1 MIDTAHKN
9 YDECHSNCKHIV
21 RECKAMSIKDV
32 AKHYGIAE
40 ITVRKKYLNGTF
52 PMFKIL
58 NRVRGFSCWISIA
71 IRNPELIKENL
82 GDQNPQEFSTDKTL
96 REVSL

>member
-1 MIDTAHKN
+1 MSESIPST

-58 NRVRGFSCWISIA
+58 NRVRGFSCWISVA

-96 REVSL
+96 REVS

>member
-1 MIDTAHKN
+1 MIDTALTT
-9 YDECHSNCKHIV
+9 YDECHPNCKHIV

-58 NRVRGFSCWISIA
+58 NLEISA
-71 IRNPELIKENL
+71 NL
-82 GDQNPQEFSTDKTL
+82 NNFWGRPWP
-96 REVSL
+96 